1 MFPSRRRDVMG
12 GPEWLLEP
20 RRETAADP
28 RLVMVVS
35 ALSTVRLAS
44 HYTTSADMIVSFVS
58 KGKDHANH
66 TAQMAP
72 E

>member
-1 MFPSRRRDVMG
+1 MG
-12 GPEWLLEP
+12 GPEWLLEL
-20 RRETAADP
+20 REETAPDP
-28 RLVMVVS
+28 GAAMVEMVVS
-35 ALSTVRLAS
+35 VLSTVRLAS
-44 HYTTSADMIVSFVS
+44 RYTTSADMIISFVT

>member
-1 MFPSRRRDVMG
+1 MG
-12 GPEWLLEP
+12 GPEWLLEL
-20 RRETAADP
+20 REETAP
-28 RLVMVVS
+28 GPVMVEMVVS

-44 HYTTSADMIVSFVS
+44 RYTTSADAIISFMS
-58 KGKDHANH
+58 MGKDHAND

>member
-1 MFPSRRRDVMG
+1 MG
-12 GPEWLLEP
+12 GPEWLLEL
-20 RRETAADP
+20 REETAP
-28 RLVMVVS
+28 GPVMVEMVVS
-35 ALSTVRLAS
+35 ALATVRLAS
-44 HYTTSADMIVSFVS
+44 RFTMSADMIISFVT